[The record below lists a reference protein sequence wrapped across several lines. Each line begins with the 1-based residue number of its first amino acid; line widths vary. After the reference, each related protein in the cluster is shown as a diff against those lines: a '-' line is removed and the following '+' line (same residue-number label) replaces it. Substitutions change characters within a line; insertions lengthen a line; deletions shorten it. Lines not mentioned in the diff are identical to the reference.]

1 MRITGRNHLS
11 ADRATAWAAFHDT
24 GVLERSLPGA
34 QSVREVEPGRYAM
47 TVSAGVAAI
56 RGTYDGHA
64 AFSKEQELESFVLT
78 LAGSGGPGTVDADV
92 LVCLSPG
99 EGGGTDLDWTA
110 DAVVGGAVGGVGQ
123 RMLSSVA
130 RRLADQ
136 FFTNIER
143 DLAASGAPEGADGG
157 AAPSSGGGSADGAA
171 GMTSP
176 GAPGAGAPPDGSA
189 GTASGPPVRANAA
202 SAAASGQ
209 VLPMLAG
216 AAVALAGVVLG
227 SRLRPR

>member
-64 AFSKEQELESFVLT
+64 AFSKEQEPESFVLT

-92 LVCLSPG
+92 LVRLSPG

-143 DLAASGAPEGADGG
+143 DLASAAPEGADGA

-209 VLPMLAG
+209 VLPMLVG